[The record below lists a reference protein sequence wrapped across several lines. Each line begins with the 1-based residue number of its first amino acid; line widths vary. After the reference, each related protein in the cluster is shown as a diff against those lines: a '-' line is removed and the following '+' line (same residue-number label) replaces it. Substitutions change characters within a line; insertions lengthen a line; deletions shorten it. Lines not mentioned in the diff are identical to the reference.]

1 MDRGYALFKVR
12 WKTNYENT
20 LSFLKCCVEPQWAHF
35 NETWH
40 PHVDTILNTTPAGS
54 IDRKMGDQSY
64 TRPHDHKLRKYLSLK
79 LDFEYLK
86 FYWTHCLNNLQIRTN
101 CTLKHIY
108 KILVYEQK
116 LY

>member
-1 MDRGYALFKVR
+1 MKTHCPFKILR
-12 WKTNYENT
+12 RTT
-20 LSFLKCCVEPQWAHF
+20 LAHF

-54 IDRKMGDQSY
+54 IDRKMGNQSY

-86 FYWTHCLNNLQIRTN
+86 FYWTHCLN
-101 CTLKHIY
+101 KSH
-108 KILVYEQK
+108 
-116 LY
+116 